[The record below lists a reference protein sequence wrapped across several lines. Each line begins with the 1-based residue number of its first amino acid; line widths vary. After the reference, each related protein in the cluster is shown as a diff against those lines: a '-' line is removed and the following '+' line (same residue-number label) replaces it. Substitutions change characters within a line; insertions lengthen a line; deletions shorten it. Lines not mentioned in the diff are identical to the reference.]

1 VPRRYRAARPE
12 EHRVL
17 VVQDAQA
24 FGDSTLRAEIDRS
37 LARTPLEELRVLTEE
52 DGTRVGLLLA
62 RTQRVFWGG
71 RPVPAGQV
79 SGLSVAAE
87 HRGRGAGGELLR
99 AYLAEAHDR
108 GAALC
113 TLFPATVPLY
123 RGAGFEYAGTWTL
136 YEAPARHLPM
146 AWPEGYRAV
155 PLAPSG
161 DPGPL
166 MERFARTLA
175 DRSGQI
181 ERDATIWRDLV
192 LRERQGGPPQAYL
205 VDGPD
210 GPDGWAVIN
219 VDEHASA
226 HEVTTTVDVVDWGAV
241 SPDGWRSLLTLAAG
255 FASLD
260 ARVLW
265 KGPEVEPLVLLLREQ
280 DVRQVRQF
288 RFMARVLDVP
298 GAFSARGYPD
308 GARGQLTLEVADD
321 ACPWVAG
328 TWTIEV
334 EGGEGKAARVAS
346 QTPAASTDA
355 SGLAALFAGYVD
367 PGRLAELGVITGL
380 TAEDVAFLRAVHTGP
395 TPWSADFY

>member
-1 VPRRYRAARPE
+1 MPRRYRAARPE

-24 FGDSTLRAEIDRS
+24 FGDSTVRADIDRS
-37 LARTPLEELRVLTEE
+37 LARTPLEELRVLTDE
-52 DGTRVGLLLA
+52 DGARVGLLLA

-79 SGLSVAAE
+79 SGLG
-87 HRGRGAGGELLR
+87 RGRAPRPGRRRR
-99 AYLAEAHDR
+99 AAARLPGR
-108 GAALC
+108 GPQPRRRGLHA
-113 TLFPATVPLY
+113 VPGH
-123 RGAGFEYAGTWTL
+123 RAPVPGAGFEYAGTWTL
-136 YEAPARHLPM
+136 YEAGARHLPM
-146 AWPEGYRAV
+146 GWPEGYRAV
-155 PLAPSG
+155 PLPPSE
-161 DPGPL
+161 DPAPL
-166 MERFARTLA
+166 MERFARTLP

-181 ERDATIWRDLV
+181 ERDAAIWRDFI
-192 LRERQGGPPQAYL
+192 LREREGGPPQAFL

-210 GPDGWAVIN
+210 GPDGWAVLK

-226 HEVTTTVDVVDWGAV
+226 REAAATVDVIDWGAV
-241 SPDGWRSLLTLAAG
+241 SAGGWRSLLTLAAG

-265 KGPEVEPLVLLLREQ
+265 KGPEVEPLALLLREQ
-280 DVRQVRQF
+280 DLRQVRQF
-288 RFMARVLDVP
+288 RFMVRVLDVP

-328 TWTIEV
+328 TWTVEV
-334 EGGEGKAARVAS
+334 DGGEGKAARVAS
-346 QTPAASTDA
+346 QPGAASTDA

-367 PGRLAELGVITGL
+367 PGHLAELGIVTGL
-380 TAEDVAFLRAVHTGP
+380 SAEDVAFLRAVHTGP

>member
-24 FGDSTLRAEIDRS
+24 FGDSTVRADIDRS
-37 LARTPLEELRVLTEE
+37 LARTPLEELRVLADE
-52 DGTRVGLLLA
+52 DGSRVGLLLA

-71 RPVPAGQV
+71 RPVPASQV

-87 HRGRGAGGELLR
+87 HRGRGAGAELLR

-108 GAALC
+108 GAAIC

-136 YEAPARHLPM
+136 YEAAARHLPM
-146 AWPEGYRAV
+146 GWPEGYRAA
-155 PLAPSG
+155 PLSPSE
-161 DPGPL
+161 DPAPL
-166 MERFARTLA
+166 MERFARTLP

-181 ERDATIWRDLV
+181 ERDATIWRDFI
-192 LRERQGGPPQAYL
+192 LRERQGGAPQAFL

-210 GPDGWAVIN
+210 GPDGWAVLK

-226 HEVTTTVDVVDWGAV
+226 REVAATVEVLDWGAA
-241 SPDGWRSLLTLAAG
+241 SPGGWRSLLTLAAG

-265 KGPEVEPLVLLLREQ
+265 KGPEVEPLALLLREQ

-288 RFMARVLDVP
+288 RFMVRVLDVP
-298 GAFSARGYPD
+298 GAFAARGYPD
-308 GARGQLTLEVADD
+308 AARGRLTLEVADD
-321 ACPWVAG
+321 TCPWIAG
-328 TWTIEV
+328 TWTVEV
-334 EGGEGKAARVAS
+334 EGGEAKAARVDS
-346 QTPAASTDA
+346 QSGAARTDA

-367 PGRLAELGVITGL
+367 PGRLAELGIVAGL
-380 TAEDVAFLRAVHTGP
+380 TAEDVAFLRAVHAGP